1 MIRLRKLIIV
11 FILSV
16 NGLFAQVTV
25 ELLTNA
31 TEGNAAGSA
40 DGVLNTYFHDY
51 KNQALYL
58 APDLF
63 LASITSGSS
72 ISEIGIKVFQ
82 RPAGNNAAKTHIV
95 NFRIAFATT
104 SSTTLSTLATTTVV
118 YGPIDFLNTDFTA
131 GQWKMFTLDTPIV
144 WNGTDNLIIEFSIDG
159 DDFQSGGGVYNRQVS
174 NRSVWWGK
182 DQGDPYPFPSSQL
195 LAYALSHVPSLKITH
210 DGPGIIL
217 DPVGGITTTEAGGTG
232 TFNVKLNSAPTA
244 DVTIGLSSSDDTEG
258 IPNPT
263 SLTFT
268 SSNYATNQTVTVTGQ
283 DDAADDGNVAYKIV
297 TAAATSADPT

>member
-144 WNGTDNLIIEFSIDG
+144 WNGTDNLIIEFSTDG
-159 DDFQSGGGVYNRQVS
+159 DDF
-174 NRSVWWGK
+174 
-182 DQGDPYPFPSSQL
+182 
-195 LAYALSHVPSLKITH
+195 
-210 DGPGIIL
+210 
-217 DPVGGITTTEAGGTG
+217 
-232 TFNVKLNSAPTA
+232 
-244 DVTIGLSSSDDTEG
+244 
-258 IPNPT
+258 
-263 SLTFT
+263 
-268 SSNYATNQTVTVTGQ
+268 
-283 DDAADDGNVAYKIV
+283 
-297 TAAATSADPT
+297 

>member
-144 WNGTDNLIIEFSIDG
+144 WNGTDNLIIEFSTDG
-159 DDFQSGGGVYNRQVS
+159 DDFESGGGV
-174 NRSVWWGK
+174 
-182 DQGDPYPFPSSQL
+182 
-195 LAYALSHVPSLKITH
+195 
-210 DGPGIIL
+210 
-217 DPVGGITTTEAGGTG
+217 
-232 TFNVKLNSAPTA
+232 
-244 DVTIGLSSSDDTEG
+244 
-258 IPNPT
+258 
-263 SLTFT
+263 
-268 SSNYATNQTVTVTGQ
+268 
-283 DDAADDGNVAYKIV
+283 
-297 TAAATSADPT
+297 